1 MKQKQQTRWGILVIV
16 VAAVLLEANTALEFF
31 STRRSFNE
39 QLTEKAQRDLN
50 ESHRIAMVKQEV
62 ESAVSA
68 ALPAMERL
76 AVEMDTDSLRQAM
89 RQLVLSQEQI
99 VGVSVG
105 FKPGYVHGG
114 VGASRQGDSRFG
126 LYVYEEGDG
135 KDMRLKEPQYDI
147 DYTQRP
153 WYAHALGSNGY
164 WSEPY
169 EGKYSYV
176 LMCSFSL
183 PVRDTNGRTV
193 AVLSADVPLR
203 ELSQMAAQFYENQQ
217 RAVLRNTLLHLLG
230 LLLLGF
236 IVYRAVAYLRRLQ
249 TMSAEK
255 ERIAGELRVAHDIQQ
270 SMIPKTFPGFPERDD
285 LELYAR
291 LTPAREVGGD
301 FYDFLIRDERLYFCV
316 GDVTGKGVPAAL
328 LMTVMRALFRTEAGR
343 EDSEGSET
351 ATVSQ
356 HTGQAAAI
364 VQRLN
369 AAMCEDQSNGYFV
382 TMFVGVLDLTTGWLD
397 YCNAGHERPIII
409 DNGQWTMDNEK
420 NKIDSEHKKTDND
433 GAQPIVN
440 CQLSIVNSNRNL
452 PVGALPD
459 WQYEGQQVQLT
470 AGEMLFLYTDGLNE
484 ARDTHERPLSRDRVL
499 SLARQH
505 SDEMPRRFVELME
518 QAAHDHATGAEQSDD
533 ITLMALRWLGGNRLE
548 LQTDGSDLALL
559 EGFVEQ
565 VAGRAHLSDYET
577 PRLRVAVE
585 EAVTN
590 VISYAHATSIVLTAE
605 VRDAVLRLTVT
616 DDGQPFDPTTAP
628 MADTS
633 IPADQREEGGLG
645 ILFIRR
651 MSDALEYRRE
661 NGRNIL
667 TIKKLIIDN

>member
-1 MKQKQQTRWGILVIV
+1 MKLKQQTRLSILVIV
-16 VAAVLLEANTALEFF
+16 LAAVLLEANTALEFF

-50 ESHRIAMVKQEV
+50 ESHRIGKVKQEV
-62 ESAVSA
+62 ETAVRA
-68 ALPAMERL
+68 ALPTIERL
-76 AVEMDTDSLRQAM
+76 AVEVDADSLRQAM
-89 RQLVLSQEQI
+89 RQLVLGQEQI

-105 FKPGYVHGG
+105 FQPGYVHGG
-114 VGASRQGDSRFG
+114 VGAKHTDGALFG
-126 LYVYEEGDG
+126 LYVYEVGEG
-135 KDMRLKEPQYDI
+135 KDMRLKEPTYDI

-153 WYAHALGSNGY
+153 WYERALGSDGY

-176 LMCSFSL
+176 LMCSYSL
-183 PVRDTNGRTV
+183 PVHDAYGQTV

-249 TMSAEK
+249 TVSAEK

-285 LELYAR
+285 LELYAQ

-343 EDSEGSET
+343 EDHET
-351 ATVSQ
+351 ATQSQ

-364 VQRLN
+364 VQGLH
-369 AAMCEDQSNGYFV
+369 AAMCEEQTDGYFA
-382 TMFVGVLDLTTGWLD
+382 TMFVGVLNLTTGMLD
-397 YCNAGHERPIII
+397 YCNAGHERPILLRVK
-409 DNGQWTMDNEK
+409 GK
-420 NKIDSEHKKTDND
+420 
-433 GAQPIVN
+433 
-440 CQLSIVNSNRNL
+440 VNSEKFATALDSKRNL
-452 PVGALPD
+452 PVGAMPD
-459 WQYEGQQVQLT
+459 WQFEGQQVQLT

-484 ARDTHERPLSRDRVL
+484 ARDAHDRPLSRDRVL

-505 SDEMPRRFVELME
+505 SDETPRHLVELME
-518 QAAHDHATGAEQSDD
+518 AAAHNHAAGIEQSDD
-533 ITLMALRWLGGNRLE
+533 ITLMALRWLGSNRLE

-565 VAGRAHLSDYET
+565 VGRRARLAEQEV

-590 VISYAHATSIVLTAE
+590 VIGYAHATSIVLTSE

-661 NGRNIL
+661 DGRNVLSIL
-667 TIKKLIIDN
+667 KRIKS

>member
-1 MKQKQQTRWGILVIV
+1 MKLKQQTRLSILVIV
-16 VAAVLLEANTALEFF
+16 LAAVLLEANTALEFF

-50 ESHRIAMVKQEV
+50 GSHRIAQVKQQV
-62 ESAVSA
+62 EAAVSA
-68 ALPAMERL
+68 TLPAIERM

-89 RQLVLSQEQI
+89 RQLVISQEHI
-99 VGVSVG
+99 VGVSLG
-105 FKPGYVHGG
+105 FVPEYIHRDF
-114 VGASRQGDSRFG
+114 GAKQTDGARFG
-126 LYVYEEGDG
+126 LYVYQNGEG
-135 KDMRLKEPQYDI
+135 KDMQLKEPKYDI

-153 WYAHALGSNGY
+153 WYERALGSNGY

-176 LMCSFSL
+176 LMCSYSL
-183 PVRDTNGRTV
+183 PVHGAHGQTV

-270 SMIPKTFPGFPERDD
+270 SMIPKTFPGFPKRDD
-285 LELYAR
+285 VELYAC
-291 LTPAREVGGD
+291 LTPARQVGGD

-328 LMTVMRALFRTEAGR
+328 LMTVMRSLFRTNASRESEA
-343 EDSEGSET
+343 
-351 ATVSQ
+351 VS
-356 HTGQAAAI
+356 I
-364 VQRLN
+364 VQQLN
-369 AAMCEDQSNGYFV
+369 TAMCEEQTDGYFA
-382 TMFVGVLDLTTGWLD
+382 TMFVGVLDLTTGQLD
-397 YCNAGHERPIII
+397 YCNAGHERPIILS
-409 DNGQWTMDNEK
+409 EK
-420 NKIDSEHKKTDND
+420 IKVKSEKMATALDSK
-433 GAQPIVN
+433 
-440 CQLSIVNSNRNL
+440 RNL
-452 PVGALPD
+452 PVGALPG
-459 WQYEGQQVQLT
+459 WQFEGQQVQLT

-484 ARDTHERPLSRDRVL
+484 ARDAHDRPLSRDRVL

-505 SDEMPRRFVELME
+505 SDETPRHLVELME
-518 QAAHDHATGAEQSDD
+518 AAAHNHAAGIEQSDD
-533 ITLMALRWLGGNRLE
+533 ITLMALRWLGSNRLE
-548 LQTDGSDLALL
+548 LRTDGSDLALL

-565 VAGRAHLSDYET
+565 VARRAHLSDYET

-590 VISYAHATSIVLTAE
+590 VISYARATSIVLTSE
-605 VRDAVLRLTVT
+605 VRDSVLWLTVT

-667 TIKKLIIDN
+667 TIKKNISEK